1 MLRKKQYRQTFSF
14 DQAAG
19 FSRCVQASAWASFIP
34 QLFTPHQFV
43 TQTYREETSLNS
55 VLRRHGYLVQEVNRE
70 IFGNNWRRHGDGV
83 SFVLG
88 VEPQLRGVLHTHAVW
103 DADFVPYDLI
113 HSTMKRLGGLAW
125 VEPVTTTCGVGH
137 YVTKYAVKS
146 GQVHIY
152 LSRQIQALRNAVPGL
167 TVGGCGRDALSAE
180 AQPGDC

>member
-19 FSRCVQASAWASFIP
+19 FSRHVQASSWGEFVPS
-34 QLFTPHQFV
+34 LFTPRQFV

-55 VLRRHGYLVQEVNRE
+55 VLRRHGFLVSQVNRKL
-70 IFGNNWRRHGDGV
+70 FGNNWRRHGEGI

-88 VEPQLRGVLHTHAVW
+88 VEPQLRGVLHSHAVW
-103 DADFVPYDLI
+103 DAEFVPYDVI
-113 HSTMKRLGGLAW
+113 HSTMRGLGGHAW
-125 VEPVTTTCGVGH
+125 AEPVNSNCGVGH

-152 LSRQIQALRNAVPGL
+152 LSRVSEALRNDVPGL
-167 TVGGCGRDALSAE
+167 TTRRMGGMPLS
-180 AQPGDC
+180 D